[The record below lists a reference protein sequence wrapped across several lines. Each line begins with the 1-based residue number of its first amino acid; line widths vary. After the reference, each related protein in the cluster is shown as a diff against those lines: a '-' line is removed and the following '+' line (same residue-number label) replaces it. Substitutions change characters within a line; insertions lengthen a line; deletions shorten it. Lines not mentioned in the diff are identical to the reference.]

1 MRRKQT
7 TIIMGLMLA
16 VAVALSG
23 CETTGGSVASGA
35 VLGGLAGAVIG
46 NQSGHAGE
54 GAAIGAVLGG
64 LVGYGVHKYKARQTQ
79 TAQET
84 YKEYKYE
91 PDQGFQLDMKE
102 GSISP
107 SIVKPGQ
114 TVTATMKYAAL
125 GTGAGMPIEEVR
137 TLKKDTN
144 ATDLDKET
152 IVRTD
157 GTYEG
162 RLDFQVPEKSPA
174 GDYKLTQR
182 ITSSGKS
189 AQETLA
195 FQVQPVTAQ
204 LEDGTTELRY
214 EISMITT
221 K

>member
-1 MRRKQT
+1 
-7 TIIMGLMLA
+7 MLHMH
-16 VAVALSG
+16 G
-23 CETTGGSVASGA
+23 
-35 VLGGLAGAVIG
+35 I
-46 NQSGHAGE
+46 GE
-54 GAAIGAVLGG
+54 GTV
-64 LVGYGVHKYKARQTQ
+64 RQELRFRPL
-79 TAQET
+79 A
-84 YKEYKYE
+84 
-91 PDQGFQLDMKE
+91 D
-102 GSISP
+102 
-107 SIVKPGQ
+107 
-114 TVTATMKYAAL
+114 
-125 GTGAGMPIEEVR
+125 
-137 TLKKDTN
+137 LKKDTN